1 MNVIFLRK
9 ENVSESVECVLD
21 RSILEHNPGFLERF
35 FFLKKVKFF
44 FGTRSIPFYSI
55 NIFHWVHEDQLTIR
69 ELADVFVNFNIDVSK
84 WYTPIDQLFRSL
96 SFLQNMSF

>member
-1 MNVIFLRK
+1 MMFSYDMTDQPLI
-9 ENVSESVECVLD
+9 ET
-21 RSILEHNPGFLERF
+21 
-35 FFLKKVKFF
+35 KK
-44 FGTRSIPFYSI
+44 FYLI
-55 NIFHWVHEDQLTIR
+55 HEDQLTIR